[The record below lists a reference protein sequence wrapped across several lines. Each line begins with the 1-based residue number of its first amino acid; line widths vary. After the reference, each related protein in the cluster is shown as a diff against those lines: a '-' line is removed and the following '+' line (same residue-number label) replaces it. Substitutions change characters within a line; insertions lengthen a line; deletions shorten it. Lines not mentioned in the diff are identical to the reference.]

1 MDSSVSCMIMIRRIW
16 WIFFYRNT
24 GQNHWLC
31 NVDGDLTSTTVV
43 HLSDIFLQGF
53 QFLHISV
60 YIFDWSRVTRIKG
73 EEKKA

>member
-1 MDSSVSCMIMIRRIW
+1 MDSSVSCMIMKNLMK
-16 WIFFYRNT
+16 FFYRNT

-31 NVDGDLTSTTVV
+31 NVDGDLTSTIVV
-43 HLSDIFLQGF
+43 HLSDILLQGF

-73 EEKKA
+73 KEKKS